1 MQELMDFHHVD
12 YVVGNHIHVFIIV
25 VYKEQ
30 QLLFRFHEV
39 IPAGLQFNKQT
50 EFRSHDIW
58 IIQRDKLVMGCV
70 SLKRC
75 SDISRTNSE
84 D

>member
-12 YVVGNHIHVFIIV
+12 YVVSNHIHVFITV

-50 EFRSHDIW
+50 EFRSHDFSW
-58 IIQRDKLVMGCV
+58 EFQVL
-70 SLKRC
+70 S
-75 SDISRTNSE
+75 
-84 D
+84 